1 MKPGNKKDRSPSAG
15 KGDSMGDRGHSEQ
28 VNKKSKVDYNDM
40 KVADIML
47 AFKDELNTVA
57 KRMEDKLD
65 NIEDRISN
73 RIVTQVSQDIAKQI
87 KDNVEKVV
95 REKVG
100 SMKAEIMKDIN
111 DLKKNIEDV
120 QQQARQ
126 SDDRH
131 LNFVVYNYEES
142 SHEDVEKKVNALVR
156 EGLKLNVKVGSCKG
170 LKSRREHTPGM
181 IIVTCKNDKDKEAIM
196 KAKPNL
202 RDSRNFG
209 NIRISHDKSPEARA
223 MNSNLKVILQ
233 EIGEDRYELR
243 GNRLIRRPYHP
254 AQDQEDHRYQPRVQG
269 SPARNINQDTDQY
282 KNPRHQDHRTNCHQE
297 RKSRSTSPQRGHNG
311 RRGGKYRGGNGRD
324 R

>member
-1 MKPGNKKDRSPSAG
+1 
-15 KGDSMGDRGHSEQ
+15 MGDRGHSEQ

-142 SHEDVEKKVNALVR
+142 LHEDVEKKVNALVR
-156 EGLKLNVKVGSCKG
+156 EGLKLNVKVGSCKR
-170 LKSRREHTPGM
+170 LKSRREHTPGI
-181 IIVTCKNDKDKEAIM
+181 IIVTCKNDKDKDAIM
-196 KAKPNL
+196 KANQI
-202 RDSRNFG
+202 F
-209 NIRISHDKSPEARA
+209 
-223 MNSNLKVILQ
+223 MILDILVTF
-233 EIGEDRYELR
+233 E
-243 GNRLIRRPYHP
+243 
-254 AQDQEDHRYQPRVQG
+254 
-269 SPARNINQDTDQY
+269 
-282 KNPRHQDHRTNCHQE
+282 
-297 RKSRSTSPQRGHNG
+297 
-311 RRGGKYRGGNGRD
+311 
-324 R
+324 